1 MVNVVKKGGK
11 KQGFSPAKI
20 RHSVEYAAK
29 DAGLKASKIKELIAN
44 VAEPVIT
51 WVKTKRI
58 VKASAIR
65 KAILGRLDR
74 KAKSVANAW
83 RKFEKKK

>member
-1 MVNVVKKGGK
+1 MVNIVKKGGK

-20 RHSVEYAAK
+20 RHSVEKAAK
-29 DAGLKASKIKELIAN
+29 DAGLKAAKIRELIAE
-44 VAEPVIT
+44 VAEPVIALA
-51 WVKTKRI
+51 KTKRI
-58 VKASAIR
+58 VKATAVR
-65 KAILGRLDR
+65 KALLGRLDR